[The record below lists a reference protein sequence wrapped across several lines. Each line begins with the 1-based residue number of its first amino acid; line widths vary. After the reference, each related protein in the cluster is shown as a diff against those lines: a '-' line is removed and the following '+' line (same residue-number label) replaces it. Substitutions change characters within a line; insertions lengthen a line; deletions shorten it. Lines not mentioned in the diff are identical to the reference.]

1 MGEKIIKVKDN
12 FRTNPESL
20 VPGGHVVEIFN
31 NDGLRLVYDKI
42 KNPGAY
48 IARITKDQ
56 TIKQV
61 YVDGELKFDRNGEQ

>member
-1 MGEKIIKVKDN
+1 MGEKIIKVTDN

-61 YVDGELKFDRNGEQ
+61 YVDGELKFERTEGE

>member
-61 YVDGELKFDRNGEQ
+61 YVDGELKFERSDV